1 MAQKKISKYYSLEAK
16 LEVNQ
21 LQEEE
26 GLLCKEI
33 TE

>member
-1 MAQKKISKYYSLEAK
+1 MAQKKISKDYSLEAK
-16 LEVNQ
+16 PKVNQ